1 LTIDSDAR
9 RFADDPAGFFGH
21 SYAAMHSVPHQ
32 ELTALQTAALQMRFA
47 QLRDRVA
54 VLTTMADEQGITRIE
69 RIDDAA
75 PLLFQHTVYK
85 SYPVSLVIDLRFDRL
100 TRWLDR
106 LTAADLSSVEVSG
119 CQGIDDWMRALH
131 AQTDLRPVHSSGTTG
146 TMSFLPR
153 TVGEADRMFV
163 TSRLGLVPG
172 LDPFAAAD
180 ARYRH
185 IVWPAFRYGG
195 SAIMQFAD
203 YLVRHVAGSEER
215 FHALHPGRMSSD
227 VLFLAGRLRA
237 AQARGEVEGLDPG
250 PALRARKAEFDQA
263 QREMAAGR
271 PAFLARIVER
281 LRGERVLFMGSWST
295 TYQLAQEACEQ
306 GLTGVFAAD
315 SSVVGGG
322 GAKGVVLPDGWE
334 QVIERFIGVPQLRHC
349 YAMSEVM
356 ATHMMCPR
364 GRFHIEP
371 STILFVL
378 DPQNGRVLP
387 REGVRTGR
395 AAFFDLLAETYWG
408 GFITGDEVTVD
419 WSPCAC
425 GLTSPNLART
435 IERYGDKAG
444 GDDKISCAATES
456 AQRDAL
462 DFLTGELV

>member
-1 LTIDSDAR
+1 LTIDGDAA
-9 RFADDPAGFFGH
+9 RFAEDPGGFFGH
-21 SYAAMHSVPHQ
+21 SYQAMHSLPRRD
-32 ELTALQTAALQMRFA
+32 LAALQTAALRMRFA

-54 VLTTMADEQGITRIE
+54 VLGAMADEQAIIRID

-85 SYPVSLVIDLRFDRL
+85 SYPVSLVTDGRFDRL

-106 LTAADLSSVEVSG
+106 LTVRDLSGVDVDG

-153 TVGEADRMFV
+153 TAGEADRMFR

-172 LDPFAAAD
+172 LDPFADAD
-180 ARYRH
+180 ERYRH
-185 IVWPAFRYGG
+185 TVWPAFRYGG

-203 YLVRHVAGSEER
+203 YLVRHVAGGEER

-237 AQARGEVEGLDPG
+237 AQSRGDAGELDPG
-250 PALRARKAEFDQA
+250 PALRARKAEFDEA

-281 LRGERVLFMGSWST
+281 LRGERVLFMGSWSI
-295 TYQLAQEACEQ
+295 TYQIAQEACEQ
-306 GLTGVFAAD
+306 GLTGVFSAD

-322 GAKGVVLPDGWE
+322 GAKGVVLPEGWE
-334 QVIERFIGVPQLRHC
+334 RVIERFTGVPRLRHC

-356 ATHMMCPR
+356 ATHMMCAR
-364 GRFHIEP
+364 GRYHVEP
-371 STILFVL
+371 STILFLL
-378 DPQNGRVLP
+378 DPQDGSVLP
-387 REGVRTGR
+387 REGVHTGR

-408 GFITGDEVTVD
+408 GFVTGDEVTVD

-425 GLTSPNLART
+425 GLASPSLGRS

-444 GDDKISCAATES
+444 GDDKISCAATEG
-456 AQRDAL
+456 AQREAL
-462 DFLTGELV
+462 DFLTAELV